1 MKKIIAAILVGGLL
15 LSCASSQKLLEK
27 GKYEKAINKSAEKLR
42 KDPGDNDELRV
53 LKEAYY
59 QANRIDK
66 DRIEF
71 LEEEG
76 RDQNW
81 LEIYNLYVRLDNR
94 QDKVEALPQ
103 RVRSEFDFVDYDDEI
118 IESKETAASVAY
130 DRGMRLLRKGGKVNA
145 REAYYNFEEAYNIY
159 PDYKDVRQRIDQA
172 HFRGMNHVLFAME
185 NNSEVLLPEDF
196 DAELR
201 KVALKELNTLWVNF
215 DTNEDTT
222 KAYDYLVVLN
232 IKNIAIS
239 PEQSETETYTE
250 SREIQDGMR
259 YVFDENGN
267 VKKDSLGNDIR
278 VPNIVEVTA
287 EVKERIQRKSAR
299 VAGSLEYIS
308 LFDDQLVKT
317 DDISVEAVFEHFS
330 ASAVGNEKALS
341 EESREKINSRPIP
354 FPSDEVMLMDASAL
368 LKNRAKALVSNSRNI
383 LEG

>member
-1 MKKIIAAILVGGLL
+1 M

-71 LEEEG
+71 LEQEG

-103 RVRSEFDFVDYDDEI
+103 RVRSQFDFVDYDDEI

-130 DRGMRLLRKGGKVNA
+130 DRGIKLLQQGGKINA
-145 REAYYNFEEAYNIY
+145 REAYYKFEEAYNIY
-159 PDYKDVRQRIDQA
+159 PDYKDARRRIDQA
-172 HFRGMNHVLFAME
+172 HYRGMNHVLFTLE
-185 NNSEVLLPEDF
+185 NNSRVLLPEDF
-196 DAELR
+196 AIEL
-201 KVALKELNTLWVNF
+201 KKIALKDLNTLWVNF
-215 DTNEDTT
+215 DTYEDTT
-222 KAYDYLVVLN
+222 RAYDYFVMLN
-232 IKNIAIS
+232 IKDIAIS
-239 PEQSETETYTE
+239 PEQSETKSYTE

-259 YVFDENGN
+259 YVFDEDGN

-287 EVKERIQRKSAR
+287 EVNERIQHKSAR

-308 LFDDQLVKT
+308 LLDDQLLKT
-317 DDISVEAVFEHFS
+317 EDISVEAVFEHYS

-341 EESREKINSRPIP
+341 EESREKIDSEPIP

-368 LKNRAKALVSNSRNI
+368 LKNRAKALIGNSRNI
-383 LEG
+383 LEK